1 MNKLLI
7 TLFSFLAIAV
17 VSCSDDDEP
26 KMPTNAIALNM
37 MIGDSETTIGGS
49 DVFINASNN
58 FTSYDCG
65 IADLGR
71 KGGFNQNPNLSQLA
85 QEIAVTPGNFYQIV
99 LANKVQT
106 VAGDRAL
113 PINTNYYNVYVDSW
127 IYDKDKDIAGAK
139 ISYTECFPEVK
150 QLPEWDSHFSGTHQN
165 DGYGQERA
173 TFTFSKGCHIDKN
186 VDAYFTDGYNNLTDE
201 LEFEI
206 KENQIVIT
214 YPYLTSHQPDVR
226 LLIRYESVYTRVLL
240 DFE

>member
-1 MNKLLI
+1 M
-7 TLFSFLAIAV
+7 FS
-17 VSCSDDDEP
+17 S
-26 KMPTNAIALNM
+26 M
-37 MIGDSETTIGGS
+37 
-49 DVFINASNN
+49 
-58 FTSYDCG
+58 
-65 IADLGR
+65 
-71 KGGFNQNPNLSQLA
+71 
-85 QEIAVTPGNFYQIV
+85 
-99 LANKVQT
+99 
-106 VAGDRAL
+106 L
-113 PINTNYYNVYVDSW
+113 PITSHRMIVELQTSVEKEVSIRTQIYRSLPRRLRLRPAISTRLFLPTRFRQLPETGHFLSTPTTTTLYVDSW

-165 DGYGQERA
+165 DGYGKERA

>member
-1 MNKLLI
+1 MIVELQTSVEKEVSIRTQIYRSLPRRLRLRPAI
-7 TLFSFLAIAV
+7 STRLFLPTRFRQLPETGHFL
-17 VSCSDDDEP
+17 ST
-26 KMPTNAIALNM
+26 PT
-37 MIGDSETTIGGS
+37 TTT
-49 DVFINASNN
+49 FM
-58 FTSYDCG
+58 
-65 IADLGR
+65 L
-71 KGGFNQNPNLSQLA
+71 
-85 QEIAVTPGNFYQIV
+85 
-99 LANKVQT
+99 T

-165 DGYGQERA
+165 DGYGKERA

>member
-1 MNKLLI
+1 MIVELQTSVEKEVSIRTQIYRSLPRRLRLRPAI
-7 TLFSFLAIAV
+7 STRLFLPTRFRQLPETGHFLSTPTTTTL
-17 VSCSDDDEP
+17 
-26 KMPTNAIALNM
+26 
-37 MIGDSETTIGGS
+37 
-49 DVFINASNN
+49 
-58 FTSYDCG
+58 
-65 IADLGR
+65 
-71 KGGFNQNPNLSQLA
+71 
-85 QEIAVTPGNFYQIV
+85 
-99 LANKVQT
+99 
-106 VAGDRAL
+106 
-113 PINTNYYNVYVDSW
+113 YVDSW

-165 DGYGQERA
+165 DGYGKERA